1 MKILVTTCQNQI
13 NVLRCRNIC
22 FGSFLSFVIMPKV
35 SSKNQL
41 RWLEFFMCSM
51 IIQERVILKNTVV
64 SWCDPCFINM
74 SRSHCQIYVRS
85 CLSVKY
91 HHKSSSWK
99 LILLVSFAVML
110 LVVRLLKSCLG
121 ELWLIS
127 WFWPAGKVVLK
138 LGHSV

>member
-22 FGSFLSFVIMPKV
+22 FGNFLSFVIMPKV

-74 SRSHCQIYVRS
+74 SWSHCQRYVRS

-99 LILLVSFAVML
+99 LIGQFCSDAVRCKTLEKLPRWVVINKLVL
-110 LVVRLLKSCLG
+110 TC
-121 ELWLIS
+121 W
-127 WFWPAGKVVLK
+127 
-138 LGHSV
+138 